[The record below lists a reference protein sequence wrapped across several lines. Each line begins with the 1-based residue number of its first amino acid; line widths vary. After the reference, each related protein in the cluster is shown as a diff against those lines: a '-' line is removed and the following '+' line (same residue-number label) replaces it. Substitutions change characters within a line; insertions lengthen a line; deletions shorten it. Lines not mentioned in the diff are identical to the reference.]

1 VQTNEMPDRT
11 GVRPRPRL
19 PLADTAVLL
28 SQGETATVV
37 HWAEAERPCPIDPPV
52 SSREP
57 GQMAYARLL
66 LAQSRL
72 RDAEV
77 VLAELE
83 NSAREGEPCGR
94 SVNIRVLQV
103 LTQDALG
110 HACQAVACLEEAL
123 RPAVSD
129 GYCSAFLDPGRSV
142 LELPSDAHGAAPDFL
157 EELLGSFEKGPQVP
171 SAEQG
176 QEHVEPLT
184 TREMEVLRLLA
195 DGLSNREIAARLVVT
210 PGTAKWH
217 VQNVR
222 GKLHAR
228 NRTHA
233 VARGRRIGL
242 LP

>member
-1 VQTNEMPDRT
+1 
-11 GVRPRPRL
+11 
-19 PLADTAVLL
+19 
-28 SQGETATVV
+28 
-37 HWAEAERPCPIDPPV
+37 
-52 SSREP
+52 
-57 GQMAYARLL
+57 MAYARLL

-83 NSAREGEPCGR
+83 DSAEEGECYGQ
-94 SVNIRVLQV
+94 SLNIRVLQA

-110 HACQAVACLEEAL
+110 HAGQAAACLKKAL
-123 RPAVSD
+123 RPPVSE
-129 GYCSAFLDPGRSV
+129 GYCSAFPDPDRSV
-142 LELPSDAHGAAPDFL
+142 LELPSDAHHTTHGFL
-157 EELLGSFEKGPQVP
+157 DELLGSFEFEKELQAP

-176 QEHVEPLT
+176 PGHVEPLT

-217 VQNVR
+217 VQNIR
-222 GKLHAR
+222 GKLQAR

-233 VARGRRIGL
+233 VARARRIGL